1 MAIAL
6 VQAGLNLFVAACLG
20 AAIGLER
27 QWRQHLAGLR
37 TNTLVALGAAIFITY
52 ARAASDNEGATRIAA
67 QVVSGIGFLGAGVIF
82 KEGLNVRGLNTAA
95 TLWCSAAV
103 GLLAGEGLALYGLV
117 AAILVIAANTLLRP
131 IVRAIN
137 RQPVEMSEEE
147 QRYVISI
154 ECRAPRSSEIRADL
168 VQEVGAVPELNFSQV
183 DSAFIAETGRVEVTA
198 TVTSHKRRELELEAI
213 VGRVADMGGGARA
226 SWLADQAGARVISR
240 GARSPSSPAIG
251 SASSPGSAARPTVA
265 GCSSAICGSATR
277 CAAGGSDQSSWAG
290 ARSGRSSAA
299 ATRPGSTR
307 SVSRPPASTASS
319 AMRCSANWTIR
330 PATSASSSR
339 SGWAGPAHKFTRMND
354 FSGLSALS
362 RNFFASPSGFFATT
376 LRPRPAKAPF
386 AVGEFGEGL
395 DSVSFLTDRAHQAR
409 RSAAHL

>member
-1 MAIAL
+1 MATAL
-6 VQAGLNLFVAACLG
+6 AQAGLNLFVAACLG

-103 GLLAGEGLALYGLV
+103 GLLAGEGLALYGLL

-154 ECRAPRSSEIRADL
+154 ECRAPRASEIRADL

-198 TVTSHKRRELELEAI
+198 TVTSHKRRELALEAI
-213 VGRVADMGGGARA
+213 VGRFADMEGVVRA
-226 SWLADQAGARVISR
+226 SWRLNPQ
-240 GARSPSSPAIG
+240 G
-251 SASSPGSAARPTVA
+251 S
-265 GCSSAICGSATR
+265 
-277 CAAGGSDQSSWAG
+277 
-290 ARSGRSSAA
+290 
-299 ATRPGSTR
+299 
-307 SVSRPPASTASS
+307 
-319 AMRCSANWTIR
+319 
-330 PATSASSSR
+330 
-339 SGWAGPAHKFTRMND
+339 
-354 FSGLSALS
+354 
-362 RNFFASPSGFFATT
+362 
-376 LRPRPAKAPF
+376 
-386 AVGEFGEGL
+386 
-395 DSVSFLTDRAHQAR
+395 
-409 RSAAHL
+409 